1 MFARTVTTLAKA
13 VRRTRK
19 LTSYGQF
26 LRETRNH
33 PKLRGLAIAARGR
46 TVAKLFRALS
56 PAEKN
61 ALKSRGS
68 KVTIVVR
75 PRGALRQVRQG
86 QLRQGP
92 QAARRPPP
100 QGPRYPVQAAE
111 AGQGVTRGAGTP
123 QPCTRHPLTL
133 PV

>member
-75 PRGALRQVRQG
+75 PRGAAAPRKPGPFAKFVKANYGKVRKLPAGRRLKALATLFKQ
-86 QLRQGP
+86 QK
-92 QAARRPPP
+92 QAKA
-100 QGPRYPVQAAE
+100 
-111 AGQGVTRGAGTP
+111 
-123 QPCTRHPLTL
+123 
-133 PV
+133 

>member
-13 VRRTRK
+13 VRRAATRRT

-33 PKLRGLAIAARGR
+33 PKLGGLTIAARGR
-46 TVAKLFRALS
+46 TVARMYRALS

-75 PRGALRQVRQG
+75 PRGAAAPRKPGPFAKFVKANYGKVRKLPAG
-86 QLRQGP
+86 
-92 QAARRPPP
+92 RRLK
-100 QGPRYPVQAAE
+100 ALA
-111 AGQGVTRGAGTP
+111 
-123 QPCTRHPLTL
+123 TL
-133 PV
+133 FKQRRA